1 MTLLKSLQIFAQQ
14 SGLLG
19 QKSGSYI
26 EVYETFVY
34 FGQVRFQSEVA
45 WLIRFNVPISL

>member
-26 EVYETFVY
+26 EVYETFVCKLSN
-34 FGQVRFQSEVA
+34 FQHLFFQIYVKMIIECY
-45 WLIRFNVPISL
+45 

>member
-14 SGLLG
+14 SELLG

-26 EVYETFVY
+26 NVERKELQERFETV
-34 FGQVRFQSEVA
+34 
-45 WLIRFNVPISL
+45 N